1 MTGPRIGSLFS
12 GYGGLDM
19 GVQAAI
25 GGEVAWHVEYEAA
38 PSKILA
44 YHWPDVPN
52 YGDITQVDWSAV
64 EPVDV
69 LTGGFP
75 CQDLSL
81 AGRRAGMR
89 TGTRSG
95 LWADYLKAI
104 DVLRPQLVVI
114 ENVRGLLSGCA
125 ESDLESC
132 PGCVGESDEHRPVL
146 RALGRVIGDLAGLGY
161 DAIRGGLRAAD
172 AGAPHGRYRVFV
184 IAYPQGQPWGVDH
197 GDDVSTGSHEIRR
210 ADSGD
215 RAAADAE
222 DFGYEWP
229 GSSRD
234 GRDGSAN
241 DGGAVADTRGARFG
255 EHPGEP
261 SAQEARTQ
269 GGHVAASDGE
279 RRALAEWGPFA
290 PALER
295 WGRIIGRPV
304 PGPRDERGQLAV
316 LAEEFMM
323 GLPLGHVS
331 SPEIG
336 ITDNEARRALGNGVV
351 PQQATL
357 ATRTLLDLRSHSNQ
371 TTEGEHNG

>member
-12 GYGGLDM
+12 GYGGLDL

-25 GGEVAWHVEYEAA
+25 GGEVAWHVEYEPA

-52 YGDITQVDWSAV
+52 YGDITQVDWNAV

-89 TGTRSG
+89 AGTRSG

-125 ESDLESC
+125 ESDLEPC

-184 IAYPQGQPWGVDH
+184 IAYPQGQPWGVDY
-197 GDDVSTGSHEIRR
+197 GDDVSAGSDQIEHESSR
-210 ADSGD
+210 D
-215 RAAADAE
+215 RPTANTE

-229 GSSRD
+229 RSSRD
-234 GRDGSAN
+234 RRNGSA
-241 DGGAVADTRGARFG
+241 DHRGAAAHARGARLG

-261 SAQEARTQ
+261 SSEEAWTK
-269 GGHVAASDGE
+269 GGDLAASDGE

-357 ATRTLLDLRSHSNQ
+357 ATRTLLDLRPHSSIPR
-371 TTEGEHNG
+371 EGVTNV